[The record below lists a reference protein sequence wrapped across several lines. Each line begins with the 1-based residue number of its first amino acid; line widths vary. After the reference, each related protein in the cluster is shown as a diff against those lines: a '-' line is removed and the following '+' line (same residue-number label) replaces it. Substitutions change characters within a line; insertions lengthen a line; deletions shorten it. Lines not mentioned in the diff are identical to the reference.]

1 MSGINKKTFGVRL
14 DSQKTGNSPLR
25 NKGKRVEVVWGPH
38 LWKGVLV
45 LAGGAMFAF
54 GRWYAMSD
62 PRHFSSWLPAHWF
75 LGETRSLTRAAL
87 NLCCCLVFLVFAPLA
102 VSMFKLLQKRERHTW
117 RESLK
122 NLWGVG
128 CPQFFGRRLLKV
140 IWLGLLCG
148 AVVVAGVAVWS
159 SSSITET
166 YPVYREAL
174 GGEWVDVTLA
184 LFLTGGLILTT
195 ELFYRGVMLFAAEK
209 WFGKMAV
216 YAVLPIYVL
225 DHIGAP
231 PVEVAGSIL
240 TGAVLGH
247 LALETRSLWPGFVI
261 HAACALTVDF
271 GSIWAAG
278 G

>member
-1 MSGINKKTFGVRL
+1 MKISHVRL
-14 DSQKTGNSPLR
+14 DLQKTVNTHPTDARKNG
-25 NKGKRVEVVWGPH
+25 GFVWGPH
-38 LWKGVLV
+38 LWKGMLV
-45 LAGGAMFAF
+45 LFGGAMFAF

-62 PRHFSSWLPAHWF
+62 PRHFSTWLPAQWF

-102 VSMFKLLQKRERHTW
+102 VSMFKLLQKREHNTW
-117 RESLK
+117 GESLIH
-122 NLWGVG
+122 LWGIG
-128 CPQFFGRRLLKV
+128 LPRFFGSRRLKV

-148 AVVVAGVAVWS
+148 ALVVAGTAVWS
-159 SSSITET
+159 FSAIRET
-166 YPVYREAL
+166 YPVYRKAL
-174 GGEWVDVTLA
+174 SGEWVDVTLA
-184 LFLTGGLILTT
+184 LLLTGGLILTT
-195 ELFYRGVMLFAAEK
+195 ELFYRGVMLFAGEK

-231 PVEVAGSIL
+231 PVEVAASVV

-247 LALETRSLWPGFVI
+247 LALETRSLWPGFII
-261 HAACALTVDF
+261 HAACALTVDV
-271 GSIWAAG
+271 GSIWVTG